1 MRIIKEINKGLLKVT
16 IFKYQE
22 KISIKFEK
30 ELNEMLIKF
39 RDGGLDENEID
50 KFLTASAIEKYEA
63 LLDAIDETK
72 ISQLIKMEE
81 EKGFEFPEIL

>member
-30 ELNEMLIKF
+30 DLNEILIKF
-39 RDGGLDENEID
+39 RDGGIDENDID
-50 KFLTASAIEKYEA
+50 SYLTEAEIEKYEA
-63 LLDAIDETK
+63 QLDAINETK
-72 ISQLIKMEE
+72 ILQLIKMEE
-81 EKGFEFPEIL
+81 DKGFEFPEIV